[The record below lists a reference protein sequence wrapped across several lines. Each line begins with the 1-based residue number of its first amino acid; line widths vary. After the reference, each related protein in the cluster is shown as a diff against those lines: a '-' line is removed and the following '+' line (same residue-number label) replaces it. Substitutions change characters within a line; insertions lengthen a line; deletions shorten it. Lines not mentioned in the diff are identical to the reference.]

1 MSETKRLGRG
11 LEALLGSVTR
21 EQAQAS
27 GSLRELAV
35 NTVVPNP
42 FQPRTQVDEAALTEL
57 TSSIEASGLLQPVVV
72 RPRNGKFELIA
83 GERRWRAVQRLG
95 WPKIPAIVKDV
106 DDPTLLTLALIENLQ
121 RDDLTAID
129 EATGY
134 QRLGEEFKLPQAEIA
149 RLVGRNRSTVANL
162 LRLLKL
168 PDEVK
173 NLVQERKLSEGHA
186 RALLSVPKY
195 DDVLPLALEAVE
207 HGWSVRDL
215 EARARGETSSAP
227 PPSGNAGTAAPP
239 KAESKA
245 ESRPAPKMGSSEV
258 RRVEDAL
265 RKRLGTDVRVT
276 SRRRG
281 RGFISISYYSN
292 DDLARVLELIL
303 GEPFAG

>member
-11 LEALLGSVTR
+11 LEALLGSVSR

-27 GSLRELAV
+27 GAMRELPV
-35 NTVVPNP
+35 NQVLPNP
-42 FQPRTQVDEAALTEL
+42 FQPRTQVDEAALVEL
-57 TSSIEASGLLQPVVV
+57 TASIEASGLLQPVIV
-72 RPRNGKFELIA
+72 RPRNGKYELIA

-95 WPKIPAIVKDV
+95 WPKIPAVVREV

-129 EATGY
+129 EAAGY

-149 RLVGRNRSTVANL
+149 RLVGRNRSTVTNL

-168 PDEVK
+168 PEEVK
-173 NLVQERKLSEGHA
+173 NLVQQRKLSEGHA
-186 RALLSVPKY
+186 RALLALEKES
-195 DDVLPLALEAVE
+195 DVVPLAQQAVE

-215 EARARGETSSAP
+215 EARARGEAPLAP
-227 PPSGNAGTAAPP
+227 PPAAAVTPAAKSRTRPP
-239 KAESKA
+239 Q
-245 ESRPAPKMGSSEV
+245 KMATGDV

-281 RGFISISYYSN
+281 RGFLSISYYSN
-292 DDLARVLELIL
+292 DDLARVLEIIL